1 MEIEQGI
8 LENIKQIDRQS
19 LFVFEQVFGRKL
31 EEERPVLG
39 HAATSIL
46 SACSMA
52 AGGPIILDPSLTG
65 LEGRRRAK
73 VLIETGSRAKT
84 SKKMILDDLSV
95 VALCLTGA
103 IKALDSGSL
112 TEALSLT
119 VSASR
124 AIGIAEADYRRLR
137 LAQRNTSDGGYKTN
151 AAHKRNTQ
159 GDEEKVLAAWRKLK
173 PRPKSASQAA
183 NLLIQAKIGVTHRK
197 AAKFI
202 ATAMRAEKA
211 DVLS

>member
-1 MEIEQGI
+1 LDVEQDI
-8 LENIKQIDRQS
+8 YDNIKLIDGQA
-19 LFVFEQVFGRKL
+19 LFVFEQVFGRRL
-31 EEERPVLG
+31 EEEQPVLG
-39 HAATSIL
+39 HAATSLL
-46 SACSMA
+46 SACSKA
-52 AGGPIILDPSLTG
+52 AGGPMILDSTSAG

-112 TEALSLT
+112 KEALSLT
-119 VSASR
+119 VTASR

-137 LAQRNTSDGGYKTN
+137 LAQRNTSDGGHKTN
-151 AAHKRNTQ
+151 EAHKRNTE
-159 GDEEKVLAAWRKLK
+159 GEEDVVLAAWRKLN
-173 PRPKSASQAA
+173 PRPKSAEQAA
-183 NLLIQAKIGVTHRK
+183 NLLVQAKIGVTPRK

-202 ATAMRAEKA
+202 AAAMRAEKA
-211 DVLS
+211 DALS